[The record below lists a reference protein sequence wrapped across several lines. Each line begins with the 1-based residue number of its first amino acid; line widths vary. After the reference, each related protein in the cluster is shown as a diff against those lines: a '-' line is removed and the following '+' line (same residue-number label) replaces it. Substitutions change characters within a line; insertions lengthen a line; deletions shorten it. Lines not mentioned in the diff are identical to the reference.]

1 MRYNQLKML
10 LIQTFSTH
18 FFPPTYVTQ
27 SMHTTSKHAPKVRT
41 GSFENH
47 EIQNP
52 LCQQETER
60 KNRKMIGNSPKSKKG
75 SKIKVQKVKC
85 VTDNHQMN
93 KKEIEER
100 IVTFSSM
107 NEHKL

>member
-1 MRYNQLKML
+1 
-10 LIQTFSTH
+10 
-18 FFPPTYVTQ
+18 
-27 SMHTTSKHAPKVRT
+27 
-41 GSFENH
+41 
-47 EIQNP
+47 
-52 LCQQETER
+52 
-60 KNRKMIGNSPKSKKG
+60 MIGNSPKKKKKR

>member
-1 MRYNQLKML
+1 MKYK
-10 LIQTFSTH
+10 T
-18 FFPPTYVTQ
+18 
-27 SMHTTSKHAPKVRT
+27 
-41 GSFENH
+41 
-47 EIQNP
+47 
-52 LCQQETER
+52 LCDN
-60 KNRKMIGNSPKSKKG
+60 KNRKEKQKNDRELTQVKKR